1 MLVLTRKSGETL
13 LFQVGDVT
21 VTLMITR
28 VRGDNVRLGIAA
40 PPEVKVIRSE
50 LIDGKES
57 SDT

>member
-21 VTLMITR
+21 VKLMITR
-28 VRGDNVRLGIAA
+28 VRGDNVRMGIAA

>member
-13 LFQVGDVT
+13 LFQVEDVT

-28 VRGDNVRLGIAA
+28 VRGDNVRLGITA